1 MHFTRVLWWPAKMT
15 IQSAR
20 KCVLP
25 IFEHVST
32 SVKSDSLMLIQYQWC
47 HPMRFCWKIAINY
60 YHRKNNVNYCII
72 ECYHQLNVCCFHLS
86 LVIFFIYRISK
97 ADQINFFT
105 VIIIK
110 FIVVLLILKYTC
122 MHVYFEFITYWW
134 VGAFELYFLING
146 SYFGIWLW
154 FTNEV
159 RFITVFGMNF
169 HVYSYQC

>member
-60 YHRKNNVNYCII
+60 YHRKNNVNYNRI
-72 ECYHQLNVCCFHLS
+72 LS
-86 LVIFFIYRISK
+86 SIKCMLVSPVSYNCFIYRISK
-97 ADQINFFT
+97 ADQINIFT
-105 VIIIK
+105 VFIIK
-110 FIVVLLILKYTC
+110 FYCCSFNFEIYMYACIFWIYNLLMGWGIC
-122 MHVYFEFITYWW
+122 VIF
-134 VGAFELYFLING
+134 
-146 SYFGIWLW
+146 SY
-154 FTNEV
+154 
-159 RFITVFGMNF
+159 
-169 HVYSYQC
+169 

>member
-72 ECYHQLNVCCFHLS
+72 EFYHQLNVCCFHLS
-86 LVIFFIYRISK
+86 LIIFNISHIESRSNK
-97 ADQINFFT
+97 YFHGYHNKILLLFFYF
-105 VIIIK
+105 K
-110 FIVVLLILKYTC
+110 FWNIHVCMYILN
-122 MHVYFEFITYWW
+122 
-134 VGAFELYFLING
+134 L
-146 SYFGIWLW
+146 
-154 FTNEV
+154 
-159 RFITVFGMNF
+159 
-169 HVYSYQC
+169 

>member
-72 ECYHQLNVCCFHLS
+72 EFYHQLNVCCFHLS
-86 LVIFFIYRISK
+86 LIIFFIYRISK
-97 ADQINFFT
+97 TDQINIFT
-105 VIIIK
+105 VFIIK
-110 FIVVLLILKYTC
+110 FYCCSFNFEIYMYACIFWIYNLL
-122 MHVYFEFITYWW
+122 MGW
-134 VGAFELYFLING
+134 
-146 SYFGIWLW
+146 GIWVI
-154 FTNEV
+154 F
-159 RFITVFGMNF
+159 
-169 HVYSYQC
+169 SY

>member
-60 YHRKNNVNYCII
+60 NHRKNNVNYKII
-72 ECYHQLNVCCFHLS
+72 LS
-86 LVIFFIYRISK
+86 SIKYMLFSPVSYNFFIYRISK
-97 ADQINFFT
+97 ADQINIFT

-110 FIVVLLILKYTC
+110 FYCCSFNFEIYMYACIFWIYNLL
-122 MHVYFEFITYWW
+122 MGW
-134 VGAFELYFLING
+134 
-146 SYFGIWLW
+146 GIWVI
-154 FTNEV
+154 F
-159 RFITVFGMNF
+159 
-169 HVYSYQC
+169 SY

>member
-60 YHRKNNVNYCII
+60 YHRKNNVNYNRI
-72 ECYHQLNVCCFHLS
+72 LS
-86 LVIFFIYRISK
+86 SIKCMLSSPVSYNFFIYRISK
-97 ADQINFFT
+97 ADQINIFT
-105 VIIIK
+105 VFIIK
-110 FIVVLLILKYTC
+110 FYCCSFNFEIYMYACIFWIYNLL
-122 MHVYFEFITYWW
+122 MGW
-134 VGAFELYFLING
+134 
-146 SYFGIWLW
+146 GIWVI
-154 FTNEV
+154 F
-159 RFITVFGMNF
+159 
-169 HVYSYQC
+169 SY